1 MSDKEKM
8 RREELLTK
16 MIHIYGFEHQRVI
29 DFCHKVDN
37 KRYSTMMLTI
47 IVYIEERYAK
57 YDDL

>member
-1 MSDKEKM
+1 MNDKEKM

-29 DFCHKVDN
+29 DFCHKVDD
-37 KRYSTMMLTI
+37 KRYSIMMLTI

>member
-47 IVYIEERYAK
+47 IVYIEERYVK